1 MVLAF
6 HKVLPL
12 VRCEQVALGDFLG
25 HIAAAARK
33 QDGNFT
39 QQPKFSEGQ

>member
-25 HIAAAARK
+25 HIAAAAAARK
-33 QDGNFT
+33 QNGNFT
-39 QQPKFSEGQ
+39 Q